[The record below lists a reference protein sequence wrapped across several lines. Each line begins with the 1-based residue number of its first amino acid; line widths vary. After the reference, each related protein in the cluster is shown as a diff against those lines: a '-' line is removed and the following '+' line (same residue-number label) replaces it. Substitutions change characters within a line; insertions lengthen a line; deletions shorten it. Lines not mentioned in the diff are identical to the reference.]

1 MLFGHHSFV
10 YEIAFVYYVFSQ
22 VNFPVVECLQNLAN
36 PTALLLSAVTMLRHL
51 ELHDKA
57 DRIQDAILKTIAE
70 GKYRTA
76 DLGGK
81 STTTDFTQAIIGH
94 L

>member
-1 MLFGHHSFV
+1 
-10 YEIAFVYYVFSQ
+10 
-22 VNFPVVECLQNLAN
+22 
-36 PTALLLSAVTMLRHL
+36 MLRHL

-57 DRIQDAILKTIAE
+57 DRIQDAILNTISE

-76 DLGGK
+76 DLGG
-81 STTTDFTQAIIGH
+81 SSSTTDFTKAIIDH

>member
-1 MLFGHHSFV
+1 
-10 YEIAFVYYVFSQ
+10 
-22 VNFPVVECLQNLAN
+22 
-36 PTALLLSAVTMLRHL
+36 MLRHL

-57 DRIQDAILKTIAE
+57 DRIQDAILNTIAE

-81 STTTDFTQAIIGH
+81 STTTDFTKAICDH
-94 L
+94 LWKDFARILVFAL